1 MSTYF
6 IMGAL
11 YLGTGLYLKSV
22 EKRRHVRRKN
32 IAGEEEFKS
41 HRDSK
46 MQSAIDCVISIAS
59 IFLVIGGVTSL
70 MCWFMIIFHIFY
82 K

>member
-11 YLGTGLYLKSV
+11 YLGLGLYLKSV
-22 EKRRHVRRKN
+22 EKRRLIRKKN
-32 IAGEEEFKS
+32 MSGEEEFKS

-46 MQSAIDCVISIAS
+46 IQGAIDCIIGITS
-59 IFLVIGGVTSL
+59 IFFVIGGVTSW
-70 MCWFMIIFHIFY
+70 MCWFMMIFHLFY